1 MIRLAV
7 LVAVVNGALGSPPP
21 TSLQAERL
29 TDPPAVDTHRP
40 RFSWKLPATSSASAT
55 DVPAR
60 QVAYQ
65 IQASPTALFSALLWD
80 SGETASN
87 KTLDIEYGA
96 AGGALLG
103 ASELVADQRVWW
115 RVRVWTAATAADG
128 GTATGGEATHSTR
141 RTTPRT
147 PASSMADPVPSAWS
161 AAAFFRVGRSLDVHW
176 TGTWIA
182 GTSAQSTHSSSPS
195 HASASS
201 LPSSP
206 PATNCSGSP
215 YDDHPNPLLRR
226 VFFLDQDPSRIAAA
240 TLYAA
245 GLGYYRLFLD
255 GTHAIEDR
263 HTEFRL
269 KREIHLRPG

>member
-1 MIRLAV
+1 MLRLAV
-7 LVAVVNGALGSPPP
+7 LVAVLHGALGSPPP

-40 RFSWKLPATSSASAT
+40 RFSWKLPAASPSASATDVT

-80 SGETASN
+80 SGKTASN
-87 KTLDIEYGA
+87 NTLDIEYGA
-96 AGGALLG
+96 AGRALLG

-128 GTATGGEATHSTR
+128 GTANGGEATHSTR
-141 RTTPRT
+141 RATPRT
-147 PASSMADPVPSAWS
+147 PASGMADPVPSAWS
-161 AAAFFRVGRSLDVHW
+161 AAAFFRVGRSLDAHW

-182 GTSAQSTHSSSPS
+182 GTSPQTTQATHSSS
-195 HASASS
+195 SS
-201 LPSSP
+201 SSSSPSSP
-206 PATNCSGSP
+206 PTQNCSGSP

-226 VFFLDQDPSRIAAA
+226 VFVLDQDPSSIAAA

-255 GTHAIEDR
+255 GTAPVEYR
-263 HTEFRL
+263 PTEFRF
-269 KREIHLRPG
+269 E